1 MSDENQGSKTP
12 LETLVDEILARI
24 EEVGLE
30 QAGEEYWEKAK
41 RDLNAACARIEEYR
55 REHGIPESEL

>member
-1 MSDENQGSKTP
+1 MKDDRQELAESLD
-12 LETLVDEILARI
+12 TLVEEIIARV

-41 RDLNAACARIEEYR
+41 RDLNDACDRIAAYR
-55 REHGIPESEL
+55 KEHGIPESEL